1 MGGVSEVSEVSLGLP
16 RKAVALQRV
25 VATPVR
31 LSQSVG
37 MHGYSRGLVYN
48 KILLACSV
56 RAVRPLATTTHK
68 PQTSPVS

>member
-31 LSQSVG
+31 RLSRSVG

-48 KILLACSV
+48 KI
-56 RAVRPLATTTHK
+56 
-68 PQTSPVS
+68 